1 MMMRLVPRD
10 WSLNE
15 LTNGP
20 SDQKKTPFR
29 STQSLGPKGRLCPLE
44 GIEPETEDAFVPVPL
59 GSIPGTKKY

>member
-20 SDQKKTPFR
+20 SDKKKRP
-29 STQSLGPKGRLCPLE
+29 SGPRKAWDRK
-44 GIEPETEDAFVPVPL
+44 DVFVL
-59 GSIPGTKKY
+59 